1 MTSPLFRKEAVD
13 YHKNKNVWGDA
24 LIKVPNSLS
33 LWAYTCLFLIATS
46 IVILAN
52 NTYDRKL
59 IAKGH
64 LLPKD
69 GLISIYAKSK
79 PGTIKEILV
88 SDGGS
93 VTKGDKLIAIS
104 TLRTSEDDMDTHD
117 LLLSELDSTL
127 KLLEYELATN
137 KKLSVVKIDTIKTQN
152 AGIAKEIHQASRAIE
167 VTRRQ
172 FNLSKSILTK
182 NKSLNEKNVLSDLEF
197 QAQQKAHLDLTLKL
211 FSLESE
217 LVKLENQFAQN
228 KLLLSKLPLDMET
241 TNNTVLQSI
250 SETKQKI
257 INVSGER
264 SYALFAPT
272 SGTITSLKAN
282 IGRAIEP
289 NARVAVL
296 MPEDSQL
303 HAELFVPTTTMAFIK
318 IGQTVNIRYAAYPY
332 QRYGLHRGV
341 ITKITNAV
349 LSPQELP
356 DTLIG
361 ERYPSYKVTVE
372 LDRQSIKAFGNE
384 EELHSGMLLEA
395 DIIIES
401 ISFLDWALEPLYQ
414 KVGKQ

>member
-88 SDGGS
+88 SVGGS

-152 AGIAKEIHQASRAIE
+152 AGIAKEIHQA
-167 VTRRQ
+167 
-172 FNLSKSILTK
+172 
-182 NKSLNEKNVLSDLEF
+182 
-197 QAQQKAHLDLTLKL
+197 
-211 FSLESE
+211 
-217 LVKLENQFAQN
+217 
-228 KLLLSKLPLDMET
+228 
-241 TNNTVLQSI
+241 
-250 SETKQKI
+250 
-257 INVSGER
+257 
-264 SYALFAPT
+264 
-272 SGTITSLKAN
+272 
-282 IGRAIEP
+282 
-289 NARVAVL
+289 
-296 MPEDSQL
+296 
-303 HAELFVPTTTMAFIK
+303 
-318 IGQTVNIRYAAYPY
+318 
-332 QRYGLHRGV
+332 
-341 ITKITNAV
+341 
-349 LSPQELP
+349 
-356 DTLIG
+356 
-361 ERYPSYKVTVE
+361 
-372 LDRQSIKAFGNE
+372 
-384 EELHSGMLLEA
+384 
-395 DIIIES
+395 
-401 ISFLDWALEPLYQ
+401 
-414 KVGKQ
+414 